1 MTTDDSRRWLMLPVI
16 LVATFMSGFDV
27 NVVNVALTT
36 LQRDLHAGP
45 VALQL
50 VVGGYSFTYAA
61 FLVTGG
67 RLGDWFGYR
76 RLFLLGMTAFTITS
90 LLCGLAHSPGEL
102 VAARLVQG
110 VTAAAMVPQV
120 IALITASFPVS
131 ERPRALSWLGVVMGL
146 GGIGGQALG
155 GVLLNVN
162 AFGLTWRPIFLVNVP
177 IGLITVLLGSRL
189 IPGRASGAA
198 DRAGRPRLDLA
209 GAVGISAALAFALIP
224 LVLGRQEGWPAWA
237 WVLLAASVPA
247 MAASLWWEQ
256 RLARRG
262 GEPLVDLRLFRIPGL
277 AVGLSINFA
286 FMAVLVSMM
295 FVLSILLQTGLGLT
309 PLRAGLAFVAFGAL
323 AMVTSI
329 ASRRL
334 IPRLG
339 TGILTLGG
347 LVSSVA
353 MLILAIEMMTLGDHF
368 SALWLQIPLCVM
380 GIGNGLMLPMLVG
393 AVLIGVRPVQ
403 AGAVSGLLTATQQFA
418 GAVGVAVIGALF
430 FAFFG
435 AVPSGN
441 GYVSAANDAI
451 WIDFG
456 LLVMLVVFS
465 LVLRR
470 PRPAVEAHA
479 ASAGDEA
486 DRGILIGGAQHP
498 RISLTIHQQKPED
511 PT

>member
-1 MTTDDSRRWLMLPVI
+1 MTADDFRRWLMLPVI

-36 LQRDLHAGP
+36 LHRDLHAGP

-76 RLFLLGMTAFTITS
+76 KLFLLGMTAFTIAS
-90 LLCGLAHSPGEL
+90 LLCGLAQSPGEL

-120 IALITASFPVS
+120 IALITASFPAS
-131 ERPRALSWLGVVMGL
+131 ERPRALAWLGVVMGL
-146 GGIGGQALG
+146 AGIGGQVLG
-155 GVLLNVN
+155 GALLDVN

-177 IGLITVLLGSRL
+177 IGLITVTLGSRL
-189 IPGRASGAA
+189 IPRRPPGAA
-198 DRAGRPRLDLA
+198 VRTGRPRLDLA

-224 LVLGRQEGWPAWA
+224 LVLGKQEGWPAWA

-247 MAASLWWEQ
+247 MAASLGWER

-262 GEPLVDLRLFRIPGL
+262 AEPLVDLQLFRTPGL
-277 AVGLSINFA
+277 AIGLMINFA

-309 PLRAGLAFVAFGAL
+309 PLRAGLTFALFGLL

-329 ASRRL
+329 TSRRL
-334 IPRLG
+334 VPKLG
-339 TGILTLGG
+339 TSILTLGG
-347 LVSSVA
+347 LVSTAA
-353 MLILAIEMMTLGDHF
+353 MLILAIELQALGGNF
-368 SALWLQIPLCVM
+368 GALWLQLPLCVM
-380 GIGNGLMLPMLVG
+380 GVGNGLMLPMLVG
-393 AVLIGVRPVQ
+393 AVLVGVRPAQ
-403 AGAVSGLLTATQQFA
+403 AGAVSGVLTATQQFA
-418 GAVGVAVIGALF
+418 GAVGVAAIGALF
-430 FAFFG
+430 FAFLG
-435 AVPSGN
+435 AVPSRS

-451 WIDFG
+451 WVDLG
-456 LLVMLVVFS
+456 LLVMLVS
-465 LVLRR
+465 LTFLLRR
-470 PRPAVEAHA
+470 QRPAVAPALPRPVLGQSEACQPD
-479 ASAGDEA
+479 G
-486 DRGILIGGAQHP
+486 
-498 RISLTIHQQKPED
+498 
-511 PT
+511 